1 MTKGRSPDAVR
12 LFVSDLD
19 GTLLPLAGG
28 DGAQR
33 FAAWWDSLSSAT
45 RPLLC
50 YNSGRL
56 CGDVHAVVRAAGLP
70 APDYVIG
77 GVGTSLTDA
86 AGRQLP
92 RFLERFAAGWERS
105 RVQAVMGGVDGIEP
119 QPDRFQS
126 PYKSSWFLLDADAAR
141 IDAITAALASA
152 GLRVR
157 MIYSSDRDLDV
168 LPADAGKGHAVEWL
182 RRKTHVAARN
192 IVVAG
197 DTENDLA
204 MFELPDVRGIAV
216 ANARP
221 RLLAG
226 LTSCDVYRAA
236 APAADG
242 VIEGLEYFGLRP
254 AEAKP
259 TELKRRP

>member
-1 MTKGRSPDAVR
+1 MTRGRSSAAVH

-19 GTLLPLAGG
+19 GTVLPLAGG

-33 FAAWWDSLSSAT
+33 FAAWWDSLPPAA

-56 CGDVHAVVRAAGLP
+56 CGDVRAVVRAAGLP

-92 RFLERFAAGWERS
+92 GFLERFAAGWERP
-105 RVQAVMGGVDGIEP
+105 RVQAVMEGVAGIAP
-119 QPDRFQS
+119 QSERFQS
-126 PYKSSWFLLDADAAR
+126 PYKSSWFLHDAEAAR
-141 IDAITAALASA
+141 IAAIVAALASA

-157 MIYSSDRDLDV
+157 VIYSSDRDLDV

-182 RRKTHVAARN
+182 RRKTRIAARDV
-192 IVVAG
+192 VVAG

-221 RLLAG
+221 GLLAG
-226 LTSCDVYRAA
+226 LSACDVYRASAPEA
-236 APAADG
+236 AG
-242 VIEGLEYFGLRP
+242 VIEGLERFGLRP
-254 AEAKP
+254 APAGP
-259 TELKRRP
+259 RT

>member
-1 MTKGRSPDAVR
+1 MTRRRSSAAVR

-19 GTLLPLAGG
+19 GTVLPLAGG
-28 DGAQR
+28 DGVRR
-33 FAAWWDSLSSAT
+33 FAAWWDSLTPAT

-56 CGDVHAVVRAAGLP
+56 CGDVRAVVRAVGLP

-86 AGRQLP
+86 AGHQLP
-92 RFLERFAAGWERS
+92 GFLERFANGWERS
-105 RVQAVMGGVDGIEP
+105 RVQEIMAGVRGIEP
-119 QPDRFQS
+119 HPERFQS
-126 PYKSSWFLLDADAAR
+126 PYKSSWSLLDADPAR
-141 IDAITAALASA
+141 ITAIVAALASA
-152 GLRVR
+152 DLRVR
-157 MIYSSDRDLDV
+157 VIYSSDRDLDV

-182 RRKTHVAARN
+182 RRKTRVAARN
-192 IVVAG
+192 VVVAG

-221 RLLAG
+221 GLLAG
-226 LTSCDVYRAA
+226 LSTCDVYRAA
-236 APAADG
+236 ATEADG
-242 VIEGLEYFGLRP
+242 VIEGLECFGLRP
-254 AEAKP
+254 PPARP
-259 TELKRRP
+259 PDLKRHP